1 MNNNWEESYVMK
13 KLIFSLIAMIIIAGA
28 LFTSCSAEEE
38 EIKKNFDYSALLLKP
53 KQLNAVLLNIE
64 NHKKRNQNLKIVNS
78 QKVENE
84 MKIILQPLIE
94 NGEIIHN
101 SMINEI
107 DSTVEFQNL
116 TFVEQQE
123 IMNLTDEQLV
133 ELSFMV
139 NIQSQ
144 YQGVDWNRARSC
156 ASFALGISGIRSL
169 YTNTLALGTVETMIG
184 ALKLIGKRYLG
195 YIGIA
200 LMMYDFTSCV
210 TEPTEYQEPIYVQ
223 P

>member
-1 MNNNWEESYVMK
+1 MK
-13 KLIFSLIAMIIIAGA
+13 KLIFSLTATIIIAGA
-28 LFTSCSAEEE
+28 LFTSCSPEEE
-38 EIKKNFDYSALLLKP
+38 VKKNFDYSTLLLRP
-53 KQLNAVLLNIE
+53 KQLNTVLLNIE

-94 NGEIIHN
+94 NGELIHN

-107 DSTVEFQNL
+107 DSTIEFQNL
-116 TFVEQQE
+116 TFVEQQNL
-123 IMNLTDEQLV
+123 INLTDEQLV
-133 ELSFMV
+133 ELSFIV
-139 NIQSQ
+139 NFQSQ
-144 YQGVDWNRARSC
+144 YQGVDWDRARSC

-200 LMMYDFTSCV
+200 LMMYDFTNCV
-210 TEPTEYQEPIYVQ
+210 TEPTTYEEPVYVQ
-223 P
+223 AK